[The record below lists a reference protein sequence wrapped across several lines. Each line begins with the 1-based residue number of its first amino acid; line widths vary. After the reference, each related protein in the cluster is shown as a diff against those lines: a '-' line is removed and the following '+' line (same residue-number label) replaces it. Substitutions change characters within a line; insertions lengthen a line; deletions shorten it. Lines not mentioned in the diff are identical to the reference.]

1 MKEKIKLNENKLQS
15 LVSECIAEVLKEN
28 NWKGWDELEDRKRM
42 RKLTGRFE
50 DQEAN
55 EKRIA
60 ELEKEKQEREKKK
73 DWSKPT
79 NKAEVYMGESKK
91 PVRIN
96 ESQLQSLIKESTLRI
111 LKESEMDEGFWDN
124 MKAGWQGAKAGFNA
138 QKSLDSD
145 YANLKQEHDY
155 DDTLKT
161 MNNPMK
167 KMDKTA
173 AESSEDLL
181 KQAQYYQRLANQ
193 LRARANAID
202 KKYALQKTGVN
213 QRAATVKP
221 QQANMPDVNTM
232 KQPMMNP
239 VTKNRPNPNKN
250 LNPLSL

>member
-15 LVSECIAEVLKEN
+15 LVSECITEVLNEN

-79 NKAEVYMGESKK
+79 NKAEIYMGESKK

-96 ESQLQSLIKESTLRI
+96 ESQLQSLIKESTLKV

-124 MKAGWQGAKAGFNA
+124 MKAGWQGAKSGFNA
-138 QKSLDSD
+138 QKSLDTD
-145 YANLKQEHDY
+145 YSNLKSEHDY

-167 KMDKTA
+167 KMPKTA

-181 KQAQYYQRLANQ
+181 SQAQYYQKLANQ

-213 QRAATVKP
+213 QRAAATQTEPSSV
-221 QQANMPDVNTM
+221 PDVRQM
-232 KQPMMNP
+232 RKPAMNP
-239 VTKNRPNPNKN
+239 VTNKNRNTVGN
-250 LNPLSL
+250 LNPLNI

>member
-1 MKEKIKLNENKLQS
+1 MKEKINLNENKLQS
-15 LVSECIAEVLKEN
+15 LVSECITEVLNEMKE
-28 NWKGWDELEDRKRM
+28 
-42 RKLTGRFE
+42 
-50 DQEAN
+50 
-55 EKRIA
+55 
-60 ELEKEKQEREKKK
+60 EKK
-73 DWSKPT
+73 
-79 NKAEVYMGESKK
+79 NKKINESKK

-145 YANLKQEHDY
+145 YSNLKQEHDY

-167 KMDKTA
+167 KMPKTA

-181 KQAQYYQRLANQ
+181 KQAQYYQKLANQ

-213 QRAATVKP
+213 QRAATRQTQP
-221 QQANMPDVNTM
+221 SSIPNVNGM
-232 KQPMMNP
+232 KQPLINP

-250 LNPLSL
+250 LNPLGL

>member
-1 MKEKIKLNENKLQS
+1 MKEKINLNENKLQS
-15 LVSECIAEVLKEN
+15 LVSECITEVLNEMKE
-28 NWKGWDELEDRKRM
+28 
-42 RKLTGRFE
+42 
-50 DQEAN
+50 
-55 EKRIA
+55 
-60 ELEKEKQEREKKK
+60 EKK
-73 DWSKPT
+73 
-79 NKAEVYMGESKK
+79 NKKINESKK

-145 YANLKQEHDY
+145 YSNLKQEHDY

-167 KMDKTA
+167 KMPKTA

-181 KQAQYYQRLANQ
+181 KQAQYYQKLANQ

-213 QRAATVKP
+213 QRAAATQTQPSSVP
-221 QQANMPDVNTM
+221 NVNGM
-232 KQPMMNP
+232 RQPSINP

-250 LNPLSL
+250 LNPLGL

>member
-1 MKEKIKLNENKLQS
+1 MKGKIKLNENKLQS
-15 LVSECIAEVLKEN
+15 LVSECITEVLNEMKE
-28 NWKGWDELEDRKRM
+28 
-42 RKLTGRFE
+42 
-50 DQEAN
+50 
-55 EKRIA
+55 
-60 ELEKEKQEREKKK
+60 EKK
-73 DWSKPT
+73 
-79 NKAEVYMGESKK
+79 NKKINESKK

-145 YANLKQEHDY
+145 YSNLKQEHDY

-167 KMDKTA
+167 KMPKTA

-181 KQAQYYQRLANQ
+181 KQAQYYQKLANQ

-213 QRAATVKP
+213 QRAAATQTQPSSVP
-221 QQANMPDVNTM
+221 NVNGM
-232 KQPMMNP
+232 RQPSINP

-250 LNPLSL
+250 LNPLGL

>member
-1 MKEKIKLNENKLQS
+1 MKGKINLNENKLQS
-15 LVSECIAEVLKEN
+15 LVSECITEVLNEMKE
-28 NWKGWDELEDRKRM
+28 
-42 RKLTGRFE
+42 
-50 DQEAN
+50 
-55 EKRIA
+55 
-60 ELEKEKQEREKKK
+60 EKK
-73 DWSKPT
+73 
-79 NKAEVYMGESKK
+79 NKKINESKK

-124 MKAGWQGAKAGFNA
+124 MKAGWQGAKAGFNT

-145 YANLKQEHDY
+145 YSNLKQEHDY

-167 KMDKTA
+167 KMPKTA

-181 KQAQYYQRLANQ
+181 KQAQYYQKLANQ

-213 QRAATVKP
+213 QRAAATQTQPSSVP
-221 QQANMPDVNTM
+221 NVNGM
-232 KQPMMNP
+232 RQPSINP

-250 LNPLSL
+250 LNPLGL

>member
-1 MKEKIKLNENKLQS
+1 MKEKIKLDENKLQS
-15 LVSECIAEVLKEN
+15 LVSECIAEVLTEIKEE
-28 NWKGWDELEDRKRM
+28 KK
-42 RKLTGRFE
+42 
-50 DQEAN
+50 N
-55 EKRIA
+55 EKV
-60 ELEKEKQEREKKK
+60 
-73 DWSKPT
+73 
-79 NKAEVYMGESKK
+79 NESKE
-91 PVRIN
+91 PVKIN
-96 ESQLQSLIKESTLRI
+96 ESQLQSLIKESTLKI

-221 QQANMPDVNTM
+221 QQANMPDVNAM

-250 LNPLSL
+250 LNPLSYK